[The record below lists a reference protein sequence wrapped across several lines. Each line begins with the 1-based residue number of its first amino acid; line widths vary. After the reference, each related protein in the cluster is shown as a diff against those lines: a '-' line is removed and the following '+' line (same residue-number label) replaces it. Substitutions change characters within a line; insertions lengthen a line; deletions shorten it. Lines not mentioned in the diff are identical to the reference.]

1 MLIQLTEQEKREVTL
16 LCFAETIMQQ
26 LKSQQKEHT
35 RRHTQLT
42 KAIERI
48 QAVDETYHGYLPD
61 EYQHEAEK
69 MLYAIEQKLI
79 ELFGEVDYE
88 V

>member
-26 LKSQQKEHT
+26 LKAQQKPNT
-35 RRHTQLT
+35 RRHTQMT

-61 EYQHEAEK
+61 EYQTEAEK